1 MIANFQTLEAA
12 KRFAA
17 RCNDAGYYTVLD
29 RYGRGWR
36 VGSFPAT
43 TGFISAISPRNY
55 ESR

>member
-36 VGSFPAT
+36 VGSFPMSVA
-43 TGFISAISPRNY
+43 GSRCY
-55 ESR
+55 EPS